1 MPDQIP
7 EPVKTK
13 RSAVLLKLEAEM
25 SKEYRASFLGK
36 QAELLLE
43 EPAVIGGQTYMIGHT
58 KEYVKGAVPIKEGEA
73 AGLKNTFYTG
83 TLKNFLTDEI
93 IFLAESKKLG

>member
-1 MPDQIP
+1 
-7 EPVKTK
+7 
-13 RSAVLLKLEAEM
+13 M

-73 AGLKNTFYTG
+73 AGLKNTLLYRH
-83 TLKNFLTDEI
+83 
-93 IFLAESKKLG
+93 AEKFSDRRDHFPCRKQKIRVE

>member
-1 MPDQIP
+1 M
-7 EPVKTK
+7 
-13 RSAVLLKLEAEM
+13 
-25 SKEYRASFLGK
+25 
-36 QAELLLE
+36 
-43 EPAVIGGQTYMIGHT
+43 
-58 KEYVKGAVPIKEGEA
+58 KGAVPIKEGEA